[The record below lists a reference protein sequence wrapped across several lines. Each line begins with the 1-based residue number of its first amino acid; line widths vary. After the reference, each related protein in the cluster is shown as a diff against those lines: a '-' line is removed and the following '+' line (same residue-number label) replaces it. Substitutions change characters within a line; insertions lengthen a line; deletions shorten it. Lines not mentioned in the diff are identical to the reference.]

1 MIRLLIDEQLS
12 PRLVQWLAERGIFA
26 QHVVHVGRAGMS
38 DPDLWRQAFVA
49 DQIVVTTNARDF
61 LTLAAGV
68 ELHPGLIVL
77 RRSGLTRNE
86 QWRQLVPVI
95 DHLLVTGDDL
105 VNQVIEV
112 WDVDDFE
119 QYPLPID

>member
-1 MIRLLIDEQLS
+1 
-12 PRLVQWLAERGIFA
+12 
-26 QHVVHVGRAGMS
+26 MS
-38 DPDLWRQAFVA
+38 DPDLWGQAFAA

-77 RRSGLTRNE
+77 RRSGLTRDE
-86 QWRQLVPVI
+86 QWRQLVPII

-112 WDVDDFE
+112 WDVNDFE
-119 QYPLPID
+119 QYPLPIE

>member
-1 MIRLLIDEQLS
+1 
-12 PRLVQWLAERGIFA
+12 
-26 QHVVHVGRAGMS
+26 MS